1 MTNGQKVSSQTLQLD
16 ADQIDEWF
24 ESEDDLVSSV
34 SPSNPDELEKKY
46 AETQLRVVRSTMDFT
61 LHYLQSSL
69 RESSYINMAPGY
81 QRRARWDRKKKS
93 LLIESILLNV
103 PIPPLFLFESEYNQ
117 YEVMDGRQRLETIIE
132 FLDNGFALTGLE
144 YWQEINTKR
153 FRDLPEAI
161 RRGLLRRTVGAVVL
175 LAETARGN
183 GDFDIRMVLFRRL
196 NTGGVKLNP
205 QELRNAAF
213 PGAFNEMIKRLS
225 RSDRFVDVWGI
236 PRKTESEDIEPAA
249 ELVKN
254 VLYQTMMD
262 CELVLRF
269 FAIRE
274 TFVGAN
280 RGSLRHILDNT
291 MRKYKDISIEDMAE
305 FSNLFSSSI
314 DALIK
319 LIGPN
324 FVVLPGSG
332 RPSRPLYDALMVA
345 ASTILDPASNSRFD
359 DPVEVKKKLA
369 SALGNKEDYDTLV
382 GRGNTV
388 DSIKARIILAQK
400 IISA

>member
-1 MTNGQKVSSQTLQLD
+1 MSTNPDQSNRNIELD
-16 ADQIDEWF
+16 VDQIDEWY
-24 ESEDDLVSSV
+24 ESEDDVVGPL
-34 SPSNPDELEKKY
+34 PTSNPDELEKKY

-61 LHYLQSSL
+61 LHHLQSSL
-69 RESSYINMAPGY
+69 RESSYINMAPEY

-103 PIPPLFLFESEYNQ
+103 PIPPLFLFEAEYNE
-117 YEVMDGRQRLETIIE
+117 YEVMDGRQRLETIID

-144 YWQEINTKR
+144 YWAEINTKR

-161 RRGLLRRTVGAVVL
+161 RRGLLRRTVSAVVL
-175 LAETARGN
+175 LAETAKGN

-236 PRKTESEDIEPAA
+236 PRKTENEDKEPAA
-249 ELVKN
+249 ELIKN

-274 TFVGAN
+274 TFVGTN

-291 MRKYKDISIEDMAE
+291 MRKYKNISGQDMEVFEAQ
-305 FSNLFSSSI
+305 FNSSV
-314 DALIK
+314 DALVK
-319 LIGPN
+319 LIGPG
-324 FVVLPGSG
+324 FITLPGTG

-345 ASTILDPASNSRFD
+345 ASTVGGPDKFDEPA
-359 DPVEVKKKLA
+359 EVKRKLA
-369 SALGNKEDYDTLV
+369 TALGNKDDYDVLV

-388 DSIKARIILAQK
+388 ESIKARIVLAQK
-400 IISA
+400 IISV